1 MSAPRRAPFANCPSR
16 TPPVPAGTEPPPP
29 PGGFLDHFL
38 LPLPDKDHQ
47 GIRVGDHHG
56 RVLPLEADSSFG
68 A

>member
-1 MSAPRRAPFANCPSR
+1 MSAPRRVPFANRPSR

-29 PGGFLDHFL
+29 GGFLDQFL

-47 GIRVGDHHG
+47 GIRIGDHHD

-68 A
+68 E